1 MLCSADAPDTRPSV
15 GVCRFEGGPVT
26 ISTAIKYEPPAGTG
40 TTMKSS
46 SLNAFQ
52 GNSVASEKAGD
63 QAGPVGLGTTSLQ
76 KSSSS
81 SAQDTRLLGINIE
94 VTQSNPFI
102 DLSTTGFGAGSVTI
116 SATIK
121 YEPPTGTGTIINSGA
136 SSTGLQLQYH
146 GANQKGEDQT
156 GVAKSG
162 ATSLPRYIAGS
173 QASQPSAFNFGATL
187 NIPLINSAT
196 AGRHVPAGG
205 SFFGQTA
212 QSPDIFG
219 KRTGYGMTTLS
230 STSPFSNGT
239 SCGQPH
245 QMEPLL
251 GGHVST
257 QKADQVGLSKF
268 SAQMPTSSSQ
278 ACEQSLF
285 KFGATQDMPPRFN
298 GSPTSTY
305 GAYSRTIGT
314 TVKFKPP
321 VGTDTRMMNGISS
334 TVSTSHQC
342 ITIMK
347 EYENWSLEE
356 LRLED
361 YAANRKWGDQA
372 MLAKF
377 GATSLAGYNAT
388 FHASQQSACNFGATQ
403 NIPFFGAATTA
414 FGAYSR
420 TVGTTIKFKP
430 PTGNDKMMKNGA
442 FFTVSTSH
450 QCITVMKEYENRSLE
465 ELRLEDY
472 AANRKWGNQA
482 VLAKF
487 GATSPA
493 GYNATSHAGRQ
504 SAFNFGATQTIPFF
518 GAATTAFG
526 AYSRTV
532 GTTIKFKPPT
542 GNDTMMKNGFPCT
555 VSTSHQCIT
564 IMKEYENR
572 SMEELRLEDYAAN
585 RKWGD
590 QAMLAKFGAARLAGY
605 NATFHASRQSCFNFG
620 ATQTIPFFGA
630 ATTGGSVFSGRPL
643 FGQTAQ
649 SLNMLSKPTGFG
661 TPTQAVTSAFWNG
674 RNFGTTINSISSQP
688 QQKLEDS
695 WYAAGQKE
703 GHQVAPTG
711 FNAPSPQTTT
721 SSSHA
726 WQGSLFSIGLSTPRR
741 IRKAIR
747 RKPTHR

>member
-1 MLCSADAPDTRPSV
+1 MATFRTGGNDRARSQRSPHH
-15 GVCRFEGGPVT
+15 GGFEGGPVA

-46 SLNAFQ
+46 SLNAGLQFQ

-81 SAQDTRLLGINIE
+81 SAQDTRLLAINIE
-94 VTQSNPFI
+94 VTQSKPFI

-162 ATSLPRYIAGS
+162 ATSLGRYIAGC

-187 NIPLINSAT
+187 NTPFINSAT
-196 AGRHVPAGG
+196 AGSHVPAGG

-212 QSPDIFG
+212 QSPHIFG
-219 KRTGYGMTTLS
+219 ARTGYGMTTLP
-230 STSPFSNGT
+230 STSAFSNGT
-239 SCGQPH
+239 SWGTTGNSVFGQPH

-278 ACEQSLF
+278 ACEQSLL
-285 KFGATQDMPPRFN
+285 KFGASQDMPPRFN

-305 GAYSRTIGT
+305 GAYSRTVGT

-361 YAANRKWGDQA
+361 YAANRKWGDQ
-372 MLAKF
+372 
-377 GATSLAGYNAT
+377 T
-388 FHASQQSACNFGATQ
+388 
-403 NIPFFGAATTA
+403 
-414 FGAYSR
+414 
-420 TVGTTIKFKP
+420 
-430 PTGNDKMMKNGA
+430 
-442 FFTVSTSH
+442 
-450 QCITVMKEYENRSLE
+450 
-465 ELRLEDY
+465 
-472 AANRKWGNQA
+472 

-504 SAFNFGATQTIPFF
+504 SAFNFGATQNIPFF
-518 GAATTAFG
+518 GA
-526 AYSRTV
+526 
-532 GTTIKFKPPT
+532 
-542 GNDTMMKNGFPCT
+542 DL
-555 VSTSHQCIT
+555 H
-564 IMKEYENR
+564 
-572 SMEELRLEDYAAN
+572 
-585 RKWGD
+585 
-590 QAMLAKFGAARLAGY
+590 
-605 NATFHASRQSCFNFG
+605 CFWS
-620 ATQTIPFFGA
+620 I
-630 ATTGGSVFSGRPL
+630 
-643 FGQTAQ
+643 
-649 SLNMLSKPTGFG
+649 LSDC
-661 TPTQAVTSAFWNG
+661 WHHN
-674 RNFGTTINSISSQP
+674 
-688 QQKLEDS
+688 
-695 WYAAGQKE
+695 
-703 GHQVAPTG
+703 
-711 FNAPSPQTTT
+711 
-721 SSSHA
+721 
-726 WQGSLFSIGLSTPRR
+726 
-741 IRKAIR
+741 
-747 RKPTHR
+747 